1 MLRGTLVAGL
11 QFAAVVTIFLSAGP
25 SFAQS
30 QSREPAGHIL
40 WAFGQVERIGSDGAV
55 RPLAKGHPV
64 YEGDVVRTAP
74 GSSAQLIMS
83 DEALIALRAESSVK
97 LDRYRYRGAEDGT
110 EAALLQLLKGG
121 LRSITGAIGRTN
133 KDSYQL
139 KNDGHV
145 IGIRGTDHETYA
157 TESGTF
163 NRVTLG
169 GTYLQSS
176 GGRVDLAP
184 GEVGFVSLLPGSAP
198 SRLERTPEFMQL
210 AALGSGRVE
219 AQPRARA
226 ASDESRLETNAIA
239 LPSPAAAPV
248 SPGAAPMGPGAVPMG
263 RAAAAP
269 MGTAAQMGAPA
280 TALPTLPSR
289 AAAQPG
295 GGPQGFGSSGRC
307 NGPCADALK
316 GKAGAAAR

>member
-1 MLRGTLVAGL
+1 MSRGTLVAGL

-30 QSREPAGHIL
+30 REPAGHIL
-40 WAFGQVERIGSDGAV
+40 WAFGQVERIGSDGAAM
-55 RPLAKGHPV
+55 PLAKGHPV
-64 YEGDVVRTAP
+64 FEGDVIRTAP

-97 LDRYRYRGAEDGT
+97 LDKYRYRGAEDGT

-198 SRLERTPEFMQL
+198 SRLERTPEFMHL
-210 AALGSGRVE
+210 AALGSGRVDV
-219 AQPRARA
+219 QPRERA
-226 ASDESRLETNAIA
+226 ASDESRPETNAFA
-239 LPSPAAAPV
+239 LPSPAAAPM
-248 SPGAAPMGPGAVPMG
+248 SRGAAPMG

-269 MGTAAQMGAPA
+269 MGAAAQMGVPA
-280 TALPTLPSR
+280 AALPVLPSR
-289 AAAQPG
+289 GAAQPS
-295 GGPQGFGSSGRC
+295 GGPQGFGSGGRC
-307 NGPCADALK
+307 AGPCSDAPK
-316 GKAGAAAR
+316 GNAAPAR